1 MLLISFVSFF
11 FAFAFVDLDSQW
23 KVTLSP
29 PQFSNLVIVLAQIN
43 FEVLESMG
51 ALDQLE
57 MRLTDWAVTRR

>member
-1 MLLISFVSFF
+1 M
-11 FAFAFVDLDSQW
+11 DLDSQW

-57 MRLTDWAVTRR
+57 MRWSDWAVTRRYNKGLREFPRP